1 MTGKNSRPP
10 STSNKNKF
18 ISLKVNQRFI
28 NQNIRNKSNLSQ
40 KKSKPQNPPGVHNL
54 NHSQSSTPEKEMNNA
69 VKAAQQRKI
78 NMNSGNDNY
87 KIKGLNI
94 TDRKL
99 YQEMEI
105 QNQL

>member
-1 MTGKNSRPP
+1 
-10 STSNKNKF
+10 
-18 ISLKVNQRFI
+18 
-28 NQNIRNKSNLSQ
+28 
-40 KKSKPQNPPGVHNL
+40 
-54 NHSQSSTPEKEMNNA
+54 MNNA